1 MTTFL
6 IYAAALL
13 VSFIVL
19 VVVAFV
25 YVIMS
30 EDDKNDQHKGASC
43 SPASAGGKP
52 PFRAASSLA
61 RHRVMA
67 TNPIIST
74 PTASQTVRTLSFR
87 SSPQV
92 MMPAQQ

>member
-1 MTTFL
+1 MTTFQ

-30 EDDKNDQHKGASC
+30 EDDKNDQHK
-43 SPASAGGKP
+43 
-52 PFRAASSLA
+52 
-61 RHRVMA
+61 
-67 TNPIIST
+67 N
-74 PTASQTVRTLSFR
+74 
-87 SSPQV
+87 
-92 MMPAQQ
+92 

>member
-30 EDDKNDQHKGASC
+30 ENDKNDQDK
-43 SPASAGGKP
+43 
-52 PFRAASSLA
+52 
-61 RHRVMA
+61 
-67 TNPIIST
+67 N
-74 PTASQTVRTLSFR
+74 
-87 SSPQV
+87 
-92 MMPAQQ
+92 